1 MVTRKQEIEAR
12 FTQERFRFGDTII
25 GSVRIC
31 ASSKESAAAA
41 GVKSESVSVKGDA
54 DLDELQPGL
63 TYRFYGQWSNY
74 TNKQTKLVEKQ
85 FHFTSFVQALA
96 HDEEGIVAYLAGV
109 GEGCGVGPG
118 TAKKAWERWGSDAVR
133 VIREN
138 PRELLAI
145 NKRLSD
151 LELQMIGEK
160 LVSLQKVEHATI
172 ELTNLLHGRGFAKK
186 LPRKLIQEWGNRA
199 AEIVRKNPYRL
210 MQFRG
215 CGFKLCDQLYLEL
228 GGKPTKLLRQALC
241 GWYAVASD
249 QTGDVWFPRAKVM
262 AAIRS
267 TIGAK
272 ADPDRAIEFAERLG
286 RLSPNHFGA
295 LAVCRT
301 NGTNGP
307 LSEFGN
313 REWVAE
319 GKRAEQERR
328 LAKLTIGAMAELQP
342 RRLTEF
348 ATVEESITSPLE
360 LMRCARCSREL
371 TAPEVHVWN
380 GKPFGPTC
388 IGYISD
394 GTDVEVVS
402 RDEWIE
408 QHPQIEK
415 FLVERATKVV
425 VLPEFSLWPDV
436 DQIRLVTQHQRDALS
451 RALVGRI
458 GILGGSPGTGKSH
471 ATAQLVKALL
481 ESGRVSIEDVAIG
494 APTGKAAV
502 RITELLQAA
511 SIRLHARTWHSLL
524 GIGQSD
530 TGDGWSFRFS
540 QNTPWP
546 FKVIIGDEESMKD
559 LSLACAVMAARAKSA
574 HMLLVGDIF
583 QLPPVGAG
591 APLRDLIAAGVPYG
605 QLTEIHRASGGIV
618 EACAAIRD
626 GKRWEVGDNF
636 HLVEAFTPAAQ
647 LVEIERIVDRA
658 RAMGLDPIWDVQVI
672 TPTNGFANL
681 QKGQSPVSRHKINAH
696 LQGLLNDEPRVAGTV
711 FRRNDKIVCLKNGY
725 ISLANPRNVY
735 GIDESLLK
743 DGHIYVAN
751 GQLAKVIE
759 VDEKFLI
766 AQIEKSD
773 IEIRIPR
780 GKASDGDGDEE
791 EASNGCSFDLAYALS
806 CHKYQGSEC
815 PVVIVVADEYAGA
828 KRLYSFEWWYTAWS
842 RGRQHVWTI
851 GRRGTVDAA
860 IRRRVLPLRKTF
872 LREQIGLIEAEKML
886 LEMV

>member
-1 MVTRKQEIEAR
+1 MATRKQEIEAR
-12 FTQERFRFGDTII
+12 FVQERFRFGETVIA
-25 GSVRIC
+25 SVRLC
-31 ASSKESAAAA
+31 SSSREAARAA
-41 GVKSESVSVKGDA
+41 GVVGESLSVKGDA
-54 DLDELQPGL
+54 EPDELQSGL

-74 TNKQTKLVEKQ
+74 TNKQTKQVEKQ
-85 FHFTSFVQALA
+85 FTFTSFVQALA
-96 HDEEGIVAYLAGV
+96 HDEEGVVAYLAGV

-151 LELQMIGEK
+151 LDLQTIGEK

-172 ELTNLLHGRGFAKK
+172 ELTNLLHGRGFSKK

-241 GWYAVASD
+241 AWYAVASD
-249 QTGDVWFPRAKVM
+249 QTGDVWFPRARVV
-262 AAIRS
+262 AAVKS
-267 TIGAK
+267 AIGPK
-272 ADPDRAIEFAERLG
+272 AEPDRAIVFGERLG

-295 LAVCRT
+295 IATCRT

-328 LAKLTIGAMAELQP
+328 LAKLTVNAMAELQP
-342 RRLTEF
+342 RRVTEF
-348 ATVEESITSPLE
+348 ATVEETELSPLE

-371 TAPEVHVWN
+371 TAPDVHVWN
-380 GKPFGPTC
+380 GRPFGPTC

-402 RDEWIE
+402 REEWIE
-408 QHPQIEK
+408 QHPQVK
-415 FLVERATKVV
+415 RFLVERATKVV

-436 DQIRLVTQHQRDALS
+436 DQIRQVTQHQRDALS

-511 SIRLHARTWHSLL
+511 GIRLHARTWHSLL
-524 GIGQSD
+524 GIGQSESNE
-530 TGDGWSFRFS
+530 GWSFKYGGS
-540 QNTPWP
+540 SPWP
-546 FKVIIGDEESMKD
+546 FKVIIGDEDSMRD
-559 LSLACAVMAARAKSA
+559 LSLGCAVMAARAKSA
-574 HMLLVGDIF
+574 HMLLVGDVY

-636 HLVEAFTPAAQ
+636 HLVEANTPAGQ
-647 LVEIERIVDRA
+647 LAEVERIIDRA

-672 TPTNGFANL
+672 TPTNGFSNL
-681 QKGQSPVSRHKINAH
+681 QKGQSPLSRHKINDF
-696 LQGLLNDEPRVAGTV
+696 LQGLLNDQPKLSGTV
-711 FRRNDKIVCLKNGY
+711 FRQNDKIVCLKNGY
-725 ISLANPRNVY
+725 ISLADPRNVY
-735 GIDESLLK
+735 GIEESLLK
-743 DGHIYVAN
+743 DGQIYVAN
-751 GQLAKVIE
+751 GQLAKVLE
-759 VDEKFLI
+759 VEDKSLI

-773 IEIRIPR
+773 VVIRIPR
-780 GKASDGDGDEE
+780 GKASEAESDEE

-815 PVVIVVADEYAGA
+815 PWVIVLADEYAGA
-828 KRLYSFEWWYTAWS
+828 KRIYSFEWWYTGWS
-842 RGRQHVWTI
+842 RGKQQVYTVGKRS
-851 GRRGTVDAA
+851 TVDAA

-872 LREQIGLIEAEKML
+872 LREQIGLVEAEKILMEL
-886 LEMV
+886 V